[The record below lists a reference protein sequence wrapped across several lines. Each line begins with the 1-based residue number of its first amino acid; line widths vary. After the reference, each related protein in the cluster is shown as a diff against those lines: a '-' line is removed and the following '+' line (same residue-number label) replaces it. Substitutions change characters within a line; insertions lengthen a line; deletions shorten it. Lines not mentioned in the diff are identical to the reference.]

1 MQMSAAE
8 LDIEPR
14 SEDESDAG
22 SLVDFVCNDDEE
34 IEVHNTDT
42 PVQLLQSAVIRG
54 GARRSTRRCA
64 APVRY
69 MDPDYVSMMTDDVDI
84 ERVLSDTELEE
95 ADQAAESSEDQEYTA
110 SSESASSSEYSEEDS
125 GEDSDDSEFYVSD
138 ETVAHE

>member
-1 MQMSAAE
+1 MSAAE

-22 SLVDFVCNDDEE
+22 SLVDFVCSDDEE
-34 IEVHNTDT
+34 IEVQGDHTDT
-42 PVQLLQSAVIRG
+42 PVRLLQSAVIRG